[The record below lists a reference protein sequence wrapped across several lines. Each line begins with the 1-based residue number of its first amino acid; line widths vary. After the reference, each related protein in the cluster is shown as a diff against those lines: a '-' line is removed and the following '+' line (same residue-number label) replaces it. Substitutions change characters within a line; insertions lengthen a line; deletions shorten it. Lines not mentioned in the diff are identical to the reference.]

1 MMPEVFF
8 YGKKQD
14 RKTFYLHLH
23 DHDRIII
30 RDVYSET

>member
-1 MMPEVFF
+1 MMPE
-8 YGKKQD
+8 KQD

>member
-14 RKTFYLHLH
+14 RKKFYLHLH